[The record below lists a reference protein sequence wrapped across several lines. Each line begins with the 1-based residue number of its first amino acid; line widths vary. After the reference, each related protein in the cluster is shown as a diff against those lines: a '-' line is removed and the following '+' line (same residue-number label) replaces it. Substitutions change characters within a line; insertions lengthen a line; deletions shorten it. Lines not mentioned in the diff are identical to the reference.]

1 MAKYDFDLSEP
12 KGEWSKD
19 EIAFY
24 QAIHNV
30 KLMKDYINKD
40 SKLKREWF
48 ATYNIGQDNATLIVE
63 SNYVGVRLFFEF
75 INTGFVYVS
84 TRDIS
89 GATYNNRNIGGWNYS
104 KTDDWNGYFEMIV
117 DILKNYFEKFNES
130 KKSAKK
136 SIKEAKTVTCIS
148 CEKNLNDY
156 RNDPM
161 CTQTWDYADGDSK
174 WYQKSIHECIEDAK
188 KFIKKGYLCYIDGEL
203 FDEPDVFDDESYF
216 KMEIKPKSSAKKSIK
231 ESKIIKCV
239 DLGYDPHTGKDYYTI
254 VRDLRNGN
262 LYYIKNAGCNANAY
276 RYCCEINGLEY
287 EEDIVTLCYF
297 EIIYSNECAKGVPHI
312 VDIDRVN
319 KKYKKYIKDV
329 ILENKFTEKSLKE
342 YRTVGLEQEVRDK
355 CIEILEDSHSDLF
368 ELGYSDA
375 IITYDNDGRAETT
388 SSGDVWIDYITLPL
402 YSWSSGSFPSNKK
415 AEKIFNN
422 IIDTNMEMARERLWD
437 KYEDELVEL
446 GITDKNDDKLNYND
460 LYDMNRGDLA
470 EELSEYEMD
479 MEGTELYTQVSCD
492 ITKVDYGIEL
502 EVSMLI
508 ADEYGHALVKDYK
521 SKSVIITEDTKDIED
536 VILDCIRSVTENW

>member
-12 KGEWSKD
+12 KGDWSKD

-30 KLMKDYINKD
+30 KLMTNYINKD

-75 INTGFVYVS
+75 MNTGFIYVS
-84 TRDIS
+84 THDIS
-89 GATYNNRNIGGWNYS
+89 GATYNNRNIDGWNYS
-104 KTDDWNGYFEMIV
+104 KTDDWNGYFKMIV
-117 DILKNYFEKFNES
+117 DILENYFEKFNEN
-130 KKSAKK
+130 KKSA
-136 SIKEAKTVTCIS
+136 
-148 CEKNLNDY
+148 
-156 RNDPM
+156 R
-161 CTQTWDYADGDSK
+161 
-174 WYQKSIHECIEDAK
+174 
-188 KFIKKGYLCYIDGEL
+188 
-203 FDEPDVFDDESYF
+203 
-216 KMEIKPKSSAKKSIK
+216 KSIK

-239 DLGYDPHTGKDYYTI
+239 DLGYDPHTGKDYYDI
-254 VRDLRNGN
+254 VLDLRNGN
-262 LYYIKNAGCNANAY
+262 LYYIKNAGCDATAIS
-276 RYCCEINGLEY
+276 YCCEINGLDY
-287 EEDIVTLCYF
+287 DGVTMRYF
-297 EIIYSNECAKGVPHI
+297 KIIYWNECAKGVPHI

-342 YRTVGLEQEVRDK
+342 YHIVGLEQEVRDK
-355 CIEILEDSHSDLF
+355 CIEILEDPHSDLF
-368 ELGYSDA
+368 DLGMSDA
-375 IITYDNDGRAETT
+375 LITYNNDGRAETT

-402 YSWSSGSFPSNKK
+402 YSWSSDSFPSNKK

-422 IIDTNMEMARERLWD
+422 IIDTNIEMARERLWD

-446 GITDKNDDKLNYND
+446 GITDKDDDKLNYND

-492 ITKVDYGIEL
+492 ITEVDDGIEL

-508 ADEYGHALVKDYK
+508 ADEYGHVLVKDYK

-536 VILDCIRSVTENW
+536 TILDCIRSVTENR